1 MLKRIFAVISIFL
14 MTVLSS
20 PASAADNSVKD
31 GAKKVVGGFKEVGKG
46 AAEIGTNTG
55 KAAKSAAKET
65 GSAFGRAW
73 DDIVKGLKKAFK

>member
-1 MLKRIFAVISIFL
+1 MLKRLFAITSIFL

-20 PASAADNSVKD
+20 PVSAADNSFKD
-31 GAKKVVGGFKEVGKG
+31 GANKVVGGFKEVGKG

-65 GSAFGRAW
+65 GSGFRRAW
-73 DDIVKGLKKAFK
+73 DDMVKGLKKAFK